1 MRDGERFIFEATVEG
16 LFTLGPPGW
25 SRDERSPGAR
35 ILNFLQLEKERM
47 RWRRRKWGLI
57 DRGANHKC

>member
-1 MRDGERFIFEATVEG
+1 MRDGERFILEATVEG

-25 SRDERSPGAR
+25 SRDERSSGAR

-47 RWRRRKWGLI
+47 RLRERRW
-57 DRGANHKC
+57 DR

>member
-1 MRDGERFIFEATVEG
+1 MENVLYLKPLWKAYLRW
-16 LFTLGPPGW
+16 GPPGW

-35 ILNFLQLEKERM
+35 ILNFLQLEKERNALEKKEM
-47 RWRRRKWGLI
+47 GLI